1 MNNEEELFE
10 ALRFGDFI
18 VQITLSS
25 LKIPLGSSCP
35 EIGIKVL
42 NTKRKE
48 REIILQVFLESVKED
63 VNQYISRTIN
73 LQPNETQE
81 FVFND
86 LPFLNKSSDAVTIA
100 LIRRVSRWERLWY
113 YLVIDPIKMCFG
125 YYLGGLFEA
134 KKEKIIHLKFNRI
147 QKNS

>member
-1 MNNEEELFE
+1 MNKEEGFFE

-25 LKIPLGSSCP
+25 LEIPLGSSCP
-35 EIGIKVL
+35 EIRIKVH
-42 NTKRKE
+42 NIKRKE
-48 REIILQVFLESVKED
+48 REINIQVFLDSMKED
-63 VNQYISRTIN
+63 VSQYLSRTIN
-73 LQPNETQE
+73 LQSNEAQE
-81 FVFND
+81 FTFND
-86 LPFLNKSSDAVTIA
+86 LPFLNKSSDAVTIS

-134 KKEKIIHLKFNRI
+134 KKERILHLNFNRV
-147 QKNS
+147 